1 LEVVIVIRWSINLS
15 ILLTEHPY
23 LDRFQAAAD
32 LGFQAVETWWPP
44 ADVDLDAVIRAKER
58 AGVEVALLNA
68 DAGDL
73 AAGERGF
80 LGDPTRLDRL
90 YQSAQQA
97 FDLAQALGCP
107 RVHILGGN
115 RVPAL
120 TRDQQLAL
128 AIEAHQALCAQAAAR
143 RLEITLEPQNPR
155 DTPHYLFHT
164 SQATV
169 DYIRQVNH
177 PALRLQ
183 YDVYHMQISEGDIT
197 HRLKQ
202 LMPYIS
208 HVQVADVP
216 HRSRPGTGEL
226 NYLFIFSVLEQL
238 GYTGCVGLE
247 YRSTPETTAASLCWL
262 PQPLRSTCHAEQ
274 LADTLFN
281 VTQA

>member
-1 LEVVIVIRWSINLS
+1 VIRWSINLS
-15 ILLTEHPY
+15 ILLTEYPY

-32 LGFQAVETWWPP
+32 LGFSAVETWWPP
-44 ADVDLDAVIRAKER
+44 TDVDLDAVVRAKER

-90 YQSAQQA
+90 YESAQQA
-97 FDLAQALGCP
+97 FDLASALGCP
-107 RVHILGGN
+107 RVHVLGGS
-115 RVPAL
+115 RVPNL

-128 AIEAHQALCAQAAAR
+128 AVESHQALCAQATAR
-143 RLEITLEPQNPR
+143 QLEITLEPQNPR

-164 SQATV
+164 SQAAV
-169 DYIRQVNH
+169 DHIRQVNH

-197 HRLKQ
+197 RRLQ
-202 LMPYIS
+202 ELMPHIA

-226 NYLFIFSVLEQL
+226 NYYFIFNTLEHL
-238 GYTGCVGLE
+238 GYVGYVGLE
-247 YRSTPETTAASLCWL
+247 YRSAPQSTAESLRWL
-262 PQPLRSTCHAEQ
+262 PQALRSACRAEQ
-274 LADTLFN
+274 LVNTLFN
-281 VTQA
+281 NGIQA